1 MDTKNENLS
10 PRAGR
15 PKWPILTMI
24 AIAAGIIF
32 SQWLGSV
39 WRGPQTVEPQPEAV
53 EPVDPSTP

>member
-1 MDTKNENLS
+1 METTTENLS
-10 PRAGR
+10 PRASR

-32 SQWLGSV
+32 SQWIGPVL
-39 WRGPQTVEPQPEAV
+39 RGPQAAEPQPEAV